1 MSKQKPKLSEALQTS
16 LTSLQEA
23 WKDWENIAA
32 SEPVENKKSKH
43 EKLQKETEPLFQQ
56 IKDQLDTLS

>member
-23 WKDWENIAA
+23 WKDWENIA
-32 SEPVENKKSKH
+32 STEPVENKKPKH
-43 EKLQKETEPLFQQ
+43 EKLQKDTEPLFQQ